1 MVRKIPE
8 NLIDCLPGPVVA
20 IRRYGLTT
28 LLVEPF
34 DAHWMSSHTLVG
46 FGPAGRPPK
55 LGPSLSSIDTAP
67 PQTPQGV
74 TVFVTFLGSDR
85 DEDQQREEADYGE
98 EGEARSLPRRGL
110 PLSSTMHKGHATT
123 RRAAPIHPQGH
134 SEGVRRIFVEGPG
147 ADSVGSGPS
156 DR

>member
-8 NLIDCLPGPVVA
+8 NLVDCLPGPVVA
-20 IRRYGLTT
+20 VRRYGLTT

-55 LGPSLSSIDTAP
+55 LGPSLSSIETAP
-67 PQTPQGV
+67 PQTAQGV

-98 EGEARSLPRRGL
+98 EGEARSLPRWGL
-110 PLSSTMHKGHATT
+110 PLRSTMHKGHATT

-134 SEGVRRIFVEGPG
+134 SEASAAYVLSDPGRILL
-147 ADSVGSGPS
+147 GSGPS